1 MITAGCERLGIKIPI
16 IQAPMAGGA
25 ASPAL
30 AAAVSNAGG
39 LGTLALWGADI
50 QTLRQQVRETRALT
64 AKPFAVNLNLEFP
77 QEERLDVCLQEGVP
91 VISFFWRDPSALVAR
106 AKSGGA
112 IVLHTVSTAAEAR
125 HAVECGVDVVVA
137 QGWEAGGHV
146 RGRVATMPLI
156 PAVVDAIGPVPVM
169 AAGGIADGRGLAA
182 ALALGA
188 SGAWI
193 GTRFLASNEAA
204 IHPRYRELIL
214 QATEDDTVY
223 LEELFDIGWPKA
235 PHRVLRNSTVAA
247 WEAAGRPATGKRPGE
262 GDVVATSKSR
272 GPIVRYRSVPPAAD
286 TEGDIDALALYAG
299 QSAALVHETQSAA
312 EIVREIDSEAQ
323 AILLRLV
330 NRSPALSPPDRLL

>member
-1 MITAGCERLGIKIPI
+1 M
-16 IQAPMAGGA
+16 GGA
-25 ASPAL
+25 AGPAL

-50 QTLRQQVRETRALT
+50 QALRQQVRETRALT

-91 VISFFWRDPSALVAR
+91 VISLFWRDPSALVPR
-106 AKSGGA
+106 AKAGGA
-112 IVLHTVSTAAEAR
+112 VVLHTVGTAAEAR
-125 HAVECGVDVVVA
+125 HAVECGVDVVIA

-146 RGRVATMPLI
+146 RGTVATMALV
-156 PAVVDAIGPVPVM
+156 PAVVDAVGPVPVM

-204 IHPRYRELIL
+204 VHPHYRERIL
-214 QATEDDTVY
+214 QASEDDTIY
-223 LEELFDIGWPKA
+223 LDELFDIGWPKA
-235 PHRVLRNSTVAA
+235 PHRVLRNSTVTA
-247 WEAAGRPATGKRPGE
+247 WEAAGRPATGQRPGE

-272 GPIVRYRSVPPAAD
+272 GPIVRYRSYTPAAD
-286 TEGDIDALALYAG
+286 AEGDIDALSLWAG
-299 QSAALVHETQSAA
+299 QSAALVHKIQPAA

-323 AILLRLV
+323 AILLRLAQ
-330 NRSPALSPPDRLL
+330 RRLGS